1 MSFNIAIDGP
11 AGAGKSTIAKLAA
24 KELSFIYVDTG
35 AMYRTIALGLLRAGT
50 DIEDEA
56 ALKRQL
62 SDIEVTISYEN
73 GAQQVFLNGEN
84 VTGLIRT
91 EQVSDMTSRSSAK
104 PQVREKLTELQRT
117 LAKKEDVLMDG
128 RDIGTMILPDA
139 QLKIF
144 LTASVKTRAERR
156 YKEQIEKGES
166 CTLEEIERDIEE
178 RDYRDSH
185 RETAPLRQAEDA
197 VLVDSS
203 DMTIDEVVTEIV
215 ALARERMQM
224 ATCRE
229 KGRGA
234 EAVMQRGKGISYGSN
249 SGKNSRVLL
258 WREAC
263 CRSGE
268 APDRRRKKAD
278 LHVWADH
285 PQRRSRPG
293 TGRSGRPCH

>member
-166 CTLEEIERDIEE
+166 CTLEEIERDIKE

-215 ALARERMQM
+215 AFARERMQM
-224 ATCRE
+224 ATCR
-229 KGRGA
+229 
-234 EAVMQRGKGISYGSN
+234 
-249 SGKNSRVLL
+249 
-258 WREAC
+258 
-263 CRSGE
+263 
-268 APDRRRKKAD
+268 
-278 LHVWADH
+278 
-285 PQRRSRPG
+285 
-293 TGRSGRPCH
+293 